1 MLMKIDHLY
10 KSYKKKSGFLKK
22 EKSLILNDI
31 SLKISKG
38 ECLGLIGESG
48 SGKSTLG
55 RLISGIEKADSGEIR
70 INDLNLNKQ
79 NSKGFKDKITIVFQ
93 DYNSSVNPRFKVTD
107 IILEALQKMKKEN
120 KKAAIKKVISLLEKV
135 GLNKDFL
142 DRYPHQLSGGQL
154 QRVCIARAIAT
165 NPELIILDE
174 AVSSLDVSTQVEIL
188 NLLIKLK
195 EEMNISY
202 LFITHDLMAVT
213 YICDRVIFLK
223 EGEVVEKVNS
233 LFGLRKLK
241 KIYSK
246 KLLQASVVM
255 NRRESKENAQKIS

>member
-1 MLMKIDHLY
+1 MKVDHLY
-10 KSYKKKSGFLKK
+10 KSYKKKSGFFKK
-22 EKSLILNDI
+22 ENSLILKDI
-31 SLKISKG
+31 SLNIFKG

-55 RLISGIEKADSGEIR
+55 RLISGIEESDSGKIS
-70 INDLNLNKQ
+70 INGVNLNRQ
-79 NSKGFKDKITIVFQ
+79 NSKSFKDEISIVFQ
-93 DYNSSVNPRFKVTD
+93 DYNSSVNPRFKVID
-107 IILEALQKMKKEN
+107 IILEALKKMKKEN
-120 KKAAIKKVISLLEKV
+120 KKTAIKKVISLLEKV
-135 GLNKDFL
+135 GLNEDFL

-195 EEMNISY
+195 EEMDISY

-223 EGEVVEKVNS
+223 EGEIVEKANS
-233 LFGLRKLK
+233 IFGLRKLK
-241 KIYSK
+241 EEYSK
-246 KLLQASVVM
+246 KLLQASMVM